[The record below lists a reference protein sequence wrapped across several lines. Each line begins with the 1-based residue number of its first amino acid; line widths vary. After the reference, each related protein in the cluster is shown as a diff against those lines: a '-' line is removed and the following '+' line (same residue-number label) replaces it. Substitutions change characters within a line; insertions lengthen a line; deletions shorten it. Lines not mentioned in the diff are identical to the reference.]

1 MPSPRVE
8 RLSVDPLPVA
18 LPGVTSLA
26 GASRRGLLLRKPRKD
41 DGAGAEAEAEAG
53 AEAEALASAAD
64 ADAGRGFSIVPPGP
78 ILALIPHVDR
88 DDAAH
93 SALRLTYGTA
103 PPPGSGVLGSAV
115 RSGPAHGTGL
125 GGGHAGLEPPI
136 QAWPAVKVA
145 APGHDWGGNRV
156 QADVAIEAGVAAGR
170 RGHPLQWGGRQR
182 RHRYFQCLQVKV

>member
-1 MPSPRVE
+1 MAGCCF
-8 RLSVDPLPVA
+8 PLPHV
-18 LPGVTSLA
+18 LGCHQ
-26 GASRRGLLLRKPRKD
+26 LLL
-41 DGAGAEAEAEAG
+41 
-53 AEAEALASAAD
+53 
-64 ADAGRGFSIVPPGP
+64 PPGRCETVEAVRP
-78 ILALIPHVDR
+78 LPPSS
-88 DDAAH
+88 
-93 SALRLTYGTA
+93 SAA

-182 RHRYFQCLQVKV
+182 RHRYFQCLQVKDNLSYFLFYSSIISSCTYRPFSTNDFFNLKETRSHLDA